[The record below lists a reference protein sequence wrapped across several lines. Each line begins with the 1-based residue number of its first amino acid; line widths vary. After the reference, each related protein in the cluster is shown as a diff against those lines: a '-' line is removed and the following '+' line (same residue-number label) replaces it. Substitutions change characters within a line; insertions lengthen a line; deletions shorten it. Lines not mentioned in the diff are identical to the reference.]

1 MEPSQPGLGRLHF
14 DKKPVAIL
22 KVFAEGSGSPQKIEE
37 LETWKLKGQYHRYT
51 ILVAHC
57 SSSFWGKTAFIPLG
71 IKKPVA
77 LGCERW
83 QVGIFQC
90 SLMHQDPSSFAS
102 WDTNRTRSG
111 GSKSAD

>member
-22 KVFAEGSGSPQKIEE
+22 KVFAEASGSPQKIEE

-71 IKKPVA
+71 IKNLWPWGVKDGK
-77 LGCERW
+77 LGFSN
-83 QVGIFQC
+83 V
-90 SLMHQDPSSFAS
+90 L
-102 WDTNRTRSG
+102 
-111 GSKSAD
+111 

>member
-1 MEPSQPGLGRLHF
+1 MLNYQRVYHPGGTLFFIFLGHS
-14 DKKPVAIL
+14 V
-22 KVFAEGSGSPQKIEE
+22 
-37 LETWKLKGQYHRYT
+37 Y
-51 ILVAHC
+51 
-57 SSSFWGKTAFIPLG
+57 PLG
-71 IKKPVA
+71 NKKPVA
-77 LGCERW
+77 LGWERW

>member
-22 KVFAEGSGSPQKIEE
+22 KVFAEGSGSPQKIEVGN
-37 LETWKLKGQYHRYT
+37 LEIEGTISSLYHPGGTLFFIFLGQDSVY
-51 ILVAHC
+51 
-57 SSSFWGKTAFIPLG
+57 PLG
-71 IKKPVA
+71 NKKPVA